1 MPEDESICIAEKS
14 IIDGNKN
21 AALLYPDNL
30 WGKRIAKSFA
40 LRFEELGGKI
50 IDETIYLNDIKSLNS
65 SVKNL
70 LKIQDS
76 IKGKIKFKIF

>member
-1 MPEDESICIAEKS
+1 MEIVKH
-14 IIDGNKN
+14 
-21 AALLYPDNL
+21 LYL
-30 WGKRIAKSFA
+30 TQKYLGKRIAKSFA

-50 IDETIYLNDIKSLNS
+50 IDETIYLKILNHRKINI

-76 IKGKIKFKIF
+76 INRKKRFKIF